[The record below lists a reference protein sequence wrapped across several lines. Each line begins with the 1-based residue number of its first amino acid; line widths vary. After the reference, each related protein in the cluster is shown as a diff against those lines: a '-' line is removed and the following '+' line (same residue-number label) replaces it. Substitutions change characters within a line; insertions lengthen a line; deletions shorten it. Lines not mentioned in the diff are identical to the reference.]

1 MSEKINEIE
10 LLREEVDKFKEKYNK
25 SMSEIDQFISIAH
38 TVHDTIELKL
48 ADRINKLDSKIEKV
62 SASFEA
68 QSRISSSCHKGLDD
82 DRILLSKKFEKQEVL
97 IEVLKRLV
105 IEIGDIM
112 VEQHGNMVLPEER
125 KRVMDLKY
133 ALMQLTGDKYKP
145 ESKQERI
152 NRGRGISNSG
162 KL

>member
-1 MSEKINEIE
+1 M
-10 LLREEVDKFKEKYNK
+10 
-25 SMSEIDQFISIAH
+25 
-38 TVHDTIELKL
+38 TIEKL
-48 ADRINKLDSKIEKV
+48 QTA
-62 SASFEA
+62 
-68 QSRISSSCHKGLDD
+68 
-82 DRILLSKKFEKQEVL
+82 FEKQEGL
-97 IEVLKRLV
+97 LEVLKRLV
-105 IEIGDIM
+105 IEIGDII